1 MNRSPSDCNAKISN
15 PTKPPGEGGAPESK
29 TTTSFGGD
37 CAATMG
43 TESAAAA
50 VKRDAHWDSGNML
63 FDGIKIEGWKR
74 NLA

>member
-1 MNRSPSDCNAKISN
+1 
-15 PTKPPGEGGAPESK
+15 
-29 TTTSFGGD
+29 
-37 CAATMG
+37 MG